1 MMESGA
7 EKVDVEAMRV
17 RRTTEKTL
25 TPTLS
30 PKIGGDTEGVEST
43 EIRILFRSYFIGNSV
58 IIVC

>member
-1 MMESGA
+1 
-7 EKVDVEAMRV
+7 MRV